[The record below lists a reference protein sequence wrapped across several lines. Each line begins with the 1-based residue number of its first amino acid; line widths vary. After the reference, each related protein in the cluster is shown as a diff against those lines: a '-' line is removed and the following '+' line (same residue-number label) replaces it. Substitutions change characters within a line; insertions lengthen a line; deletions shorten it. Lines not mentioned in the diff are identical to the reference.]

1 MYSQIY
7 SIVDDFIQAVERDKN
22 LSALLK
28 NWNGRRGPKRRLS
41 IKQVIAL
48 NLLRFMAHVKDLK
61 AFHRIVR
68 ASGLVGDIPNYENF
82 LKASNKACP
91 VIALF
96 MRTLLSQNRLQNK
109 SGVHFVDSTP
119 VPACLNRRI
128 SGHKVTRPFVSRGKS
143 TKGWFYG
150 FKLHGGCSE
159 NGLPEAVAFT
169 GGSASDGKA
178 VERVTREL
186 KGEFFCD
193 TGCLKKAAEL
203 AELAESG
210 RFIHAATRRN
220 MGRLMTARQWERLR
234 KRNVIESVWGVLK
247 QNYFLEYHQARC
259 MVGLSRHY
267 ACCISAYILHRR
279 LSSRSAI
286 KTRI

>member
-41 IKQVIAL
+41 IKQVIAM

-68 ASGLVGDIPNYENF
+68 ASGLVGDIPKYENF
-82 LKASNKACP
+82 LKTCP
-91 VIALF
+91 VIALL
-96 MRTLLSQNRLQNK
+96 MRPLLSQNRLQNK
-109 SGVHFVDSTP
+109 SDVHFVDSTP

-128 SGHKVTRPFVSRGKS
+128 SGHKVMRPFASCGKS

-150 FKLHGGCSE
+150 FKLHGVCSE
-159 NGLPEAVAFT
+159 NGLLEDVAFT
-169 GGSASDGKA
+169 GGSASDGTA
-178 VERVTREL
+178 VARVTRGL

-193 TGCLKKAAEL
+193 AGCLKKAAEL

-259 MVGLSRHY
+259 MIGLSRHY

-279 LSSRSAI
+279 LSSRPAI